1 MFGDSVGQLLRP
13 RRSVTS
19 LPPEVN
25 SQEEAIKQQERDYIL
40 KEVENLDRELEEFSK
55 KGLAQIKEK
64 RPDIIKTIDDIKK
77 DTELFPEQNVS
88 FP

>member
-1 MFGDSVGQLLRP
+1 M
-13 RRSVTS
+13 TS